1 LATDTRPI
9 VNDVK
14 RKGRLFSLLALFF
27 VYRVYGHLTV
37 PWINC
42 DRLEQMFSEYGRH
55 TPVTILGVDLSRCS
69 LLMLG
74 LSPFLTAIL
83 FLALASLFFPGLE
96 RLRKGGEKDTLK
108 LTRWTVTLSLVL
120 VAYESITLMWAM
132 GRNDL
137 LVDNAGRG
145 GVYIAA
151 LTIIAG
157 YCVILFLV
165 SELGRVGLGPGIGL
179 IVLASTLTR
188 LPRVMGDIYERS
200 RVEGPEGMSPLWF
213 TFQFLVAPAILL
225 FAIAAICV
233 ALNGLFKRDGTAIAC
248 IAVAGCLI
256 ASGVTGLPLSNSP
269 APHIIRLTRDALS
282 DQQPMHYVF
291 LFTTIVALW
300 VLLQSGVFRKKTDRL
315 RSNALELIA
324 GIALATLVTGAD
336 VLLLGLDL
344 SKIHHS
350 WDMVVPPVLF
360 GYARLGPGGPSFIIS
375 VFACT
380 EISKMYPLSVPRF
393 SRVFGRLRREKEQ
406 VTTGTS

>member
-1 LATDTRPI
+1 ML
-9 VNDVK
+9 
-14 RKGRLFSLLALFF
+14 RKGRLFFLLVLFC
-27 VYRVYGHLTV
+27 VYRLYAHRNV

-55 TPVTILGVDLSRCS
+55 TPATILGADLSRCS

-74 LSPFLTAIL
+74 LSPFLSAIL

-108 LTRWTVTLSLVL
+108 LTRWTVTLSIVL
-120 VAYESITLMWAM
+120 AAFESITLMWAM

-137 LVDNAGRG
+137 LVDNAGTG
-145 GVYIAA
+145 GIYIAA

-157 YCVILFLV
+157 YSVILLLV
-165 SELGRVGLGPGIGL
+165 SELGRVGLGSGIGL

-188 LPRVMGDIYERS
+188 LPRVIGDIYERS

-213 TFQFLVAPAILL
+213 MFQFIVAPAILL
-225 FAIAAICV
+225 VAIAAICV

-256 ASGVTGLPLSNSP
+256 ASGGIPGLPLPNSQEP
-269 APHIIRLTRDALS
+269 YIIRLTREALS

-291 LFTTIVALW
+291 LFITIVALW

-324 GIALATLVTGAD
+324 GI
-336 VLLLGLDL
+336 
-344 SKIHHS
+344 HS
-350 WDMVVPPVLF
+350 RRW
-360 GYARLGPGGPSFIIS
+360 
-375 VFACT
+375 
-380 EISKMYPLSVPRF
+380 
-393 SRVFGRLRREKEQ
+393 SRVRTFFSW
-406 VTTGTS
+406 V